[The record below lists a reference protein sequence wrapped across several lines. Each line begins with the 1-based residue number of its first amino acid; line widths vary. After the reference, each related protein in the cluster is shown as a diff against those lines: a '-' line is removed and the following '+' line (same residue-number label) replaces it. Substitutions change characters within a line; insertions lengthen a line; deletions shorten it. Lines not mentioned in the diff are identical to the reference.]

1 MQHRLSRVLEF
12 WDRSKEL
19 SIHNNSYRDFVNE
32 FICLLLKNDI
42 KNGDLTT
49 NSLIKGNK
57 NVSAFVISKQD
68 GILAGLEEFSLINND
83 LHLKF
88 LKKDGDKIKKGDILI
103 KMNDYGKKILE
114 RERISLNLLQRMSG
128 IATLTNNLVAKLG
141 NIVKLAATRKTL
153 WSYIDKKGV
162 SIGGGLTHRLNL
174 NDGIII
180 KDNHMKILK
189 YDIKKALGFA
199 KNKSKYIEIEVEN
212 KKQALN
218 AARAISDIKKSFSRD
233 MRVSEFVG
241 VERERARSRTHLH
254 ARVSESELS
263 LTHSPSSLDLSASVR
278 ADSHAG
284 HRSQKISFAIMLD
297 KISPNEVK
305 SIIEELKNKN
315 LYEDILF
322 EASGNITTK
331 NLKQYITCGVDIIS
345 MGCLTNSVK
354 SLDMSLKIK

>member
-19 SIHNNSYRDFVNE
+19 SIHNKSYRDFVNE

-49 NSLIKGNK
+49 NSLIKGHK

-103 KMNDYGKKILE
+103 KMNGYGEKILE

-153 WSYIDKKGV
+153 WSYIDKKSV

-174 NDGIII
+174 NDGVII
-180 KDNHMKILK
+180 KDNHLKILQ
-189 YDIKKALGFA
+189 YDIKKALEFA

-212 KKQALN
+212 KKQALD
-218 AARAISDIKKSFSRD
+218 AARAIRDIKKSFSYGKA
-233 MRVSEFVG
+233 F
-241 VERERARSRTHLH
+241 
-254 ARVSESELS
+254 
-263 LTHSPSSLDLSASVR
+263 
-278 ADSHAG
+278 
-284 HRSQKISFAIMLD
+284 FAIMLD
-297 KISPNEVK
+297 KISPNEAK
-305 SIIEELKNKN
+305 YIIEELKNQN

-354 SLDMSLKIK
+354 SLDMSLEIKNF